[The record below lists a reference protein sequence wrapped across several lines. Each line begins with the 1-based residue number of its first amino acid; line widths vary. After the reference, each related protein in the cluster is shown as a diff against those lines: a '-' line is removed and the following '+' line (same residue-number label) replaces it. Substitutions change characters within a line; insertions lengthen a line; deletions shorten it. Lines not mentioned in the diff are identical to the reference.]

1 MLLALDIA
9 IIISQAALVHSH
21 LARLLAQREGLAP
34 DIRQALLL
42 MHSMPRARAGLN
54 LAHMVFRFLIL
65 GLLLQLVSRIPGASL
80 LLELGVVLVA
90 AVLYFWLEWIIE
102 NRVARDPETWA
113 LRFTPFAR
121 LWSVGLSPLT
131 AVPRRLTG
139 DLPERNGDGSPVS
152 EEELLSL
159 AEAREEEAEREA
171 GERKMIRSIYELNDT
186 LAREIMVPRID
197 MNALEVNTPIAE
209 ALNTLHATGYSR
221 LPVYEETVDNI
232 LGLLYAKDLLR
243 VWREGEQM
251 ESLRGLLRPAY
262 FIPEAKK
269 VDELLAEMQLRRV
282 HMAMVVDEY
291 GGIAGLVT
299 LEDIVEEIVGEIQD
313 EFDEGEDLPY
323 EPSGEGEYV
332 FLGRVDL
339 DDFNEIMDC
348 HLPKDEAET
357 LGGFIYNYFGRVPDM
372 GDRVQVDGILLT
384 VDQVSGRRIQ
394 KVRARSLLASS
405 ADDERE
411 NDYADR

>member
-1 MLLALDIA
+1 MLLALDIG
-9 IIISQAALVHSH
+9 IIISQAALVHTH

-34 DIRQALLL
+34 EIRQALLL

-65 GLLLQLVSRIPGASL
+65 GLILYLVARIPGSSL
-80 LLELGVVLVA
+80 LVELGIILSV

-102 NRVARDPETWA
+102 GRVARNPEVWA

-131 AVPRRLTG
+131 AVPRALSG
-139 DLPERNGDGSPVS
+139 EKQDGNGDGSAVS
-152 EEELLSL
+152 EEQLISM
-159 AEAREEEAEREA
+159 AEASEEEAVREA

-197 MNALEVNTPIAE
+197 MNALEVHTPVPA
-209 ALNTLHATGYSR
+209 ALDTLHATGYSR

-243 VWREGEQM
+243 VWREGGQVET
-251 ESLRGLLRPAY
+251 LRGLLRPAY

-313 EFDEGEDLPY
+313 EFDEGEDLPF
-323 EPSGEGEYV
+323 EASGEGEYV

-339 DDFNEIMDC
+339 DDFNEIMSSR
-348 HLPKDEAET
+348 LPKDEAET
-357 LGGFIYNYFGRVPDM
+357 LGGFIYNYFGRVPDT

-394 KVRARSLLASS
+394 KVRARSVLPS
-405 ADDERE
+405 AAGEERE